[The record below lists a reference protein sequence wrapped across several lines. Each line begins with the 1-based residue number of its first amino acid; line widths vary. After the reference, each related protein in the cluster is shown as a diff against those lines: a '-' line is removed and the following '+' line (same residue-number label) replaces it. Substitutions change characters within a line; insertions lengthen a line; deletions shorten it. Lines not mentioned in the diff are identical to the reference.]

1 MNDKNIESLRDML
14 YSNAVHY
21 GLRPA
26 VKTGNG
32 EAVTHK
38 QLLRRVNYLGTALC
52 KELSLSGKAIAVC
65 GKNCLEWCVSYL
77 AVSCGVGTV
86 VPLDREMDAK
96 QLWNA
101 LSFVSCKAVIAD
113 EKVCKKLLEAK
124 KRLPHGFKLI
134 CFSAQKPEGAIS
146 FFELVEKGKELL
158 NSGCT
163 DYTAREIDKN
173 SPSFF
178 LFTSG
183 TTGNAKVVMLS
194 HENIV
199 SDLTGVM
206 KRIGLGCSDSTLCI
220 LPLHHTYQA
229 IVMLAI
235 LYVGGS
241 ASFCESLRKIGSDL
255 VLFKPTVFVTV
266 PLMLEKMHKKILRR
280 FSQQSGLKR
289 VFTVGRLSQ
298 LLTRSPEM
306 KKRVYSDIHSALGG
320 NVRMIICGAAA
331 LNPNVAEDFNS
342 FGLPVVIGYGLTE
355 CSPIV
360 ICNSFS
366 SPLPDSIGTALDN
379 CTVTIENPDDSGVG
393 EICVDGP
400 MVMLGYYKNKKATA
414 LVKSGGVFHTGD
426 LGYRDSC
433 GNYHITGRSKNV
445 IVTKGGK
452 NIYPEEI
459 EYYLNSDP
467 IVLESLIFGED
478 AKGDESVVAQVVPD
492 EDAIKEKLQ
501 KEELT
506 HDDINSAVS
515 DAVKI
520 VNKRLPSYK
529 SIRRFSIRRKEFEKT
544 STQKIKRNAQDEN
557 GDSENEAQENRAKK
571 E

>member
-1 MNDKNIESLRDML
+1 ML

-26 VKTGNG
+26 VTLEDGTT
-32 EAVTHK
+32 VSHK
-38 QLLRRVNYLGTALC
+38 ELLRRVNYLGTALC
-52 KELSLSGKAIAVC
+52 SELSLGGKVIAVC

-101 LSFVSCKAVIAD
+101 VSFVGCKAVIAD
-113 EKVCKKLLEAK
+113 EKVCCKLLEAK

-134 CFSAQKPEGAIS
+134 CFSGEKPDCALS
-146 FFELVEKGKELL
+146 FSQLLEKGKELL
-158 NSGCT
+158 SSGAA
-163 DYTAREIDKN
+163 DYTALEPDKKAA
-173 SPSFF
+173 SFF

-199 SDLTGVM
+199 SDLKGVM
-206 KRIGLGCSDSTLCI
+206 KKIELTCNDSTLCI

-229 IVMLAI
+229 IVMLSI

-241 ASFCESLRKIGSDL
+241 AAFCESLRRIGKDL
-255 VLFKPTVFVTV
+255 AFFKPTVFVTV

-280 FSQQSGLKR
+280 FSEQSGLKR

-298 LLTRSPEM
+298 LLTRTPEM
-306 KKRVYSDIHSALGG
+306 KKRVYGDIHSALGG
-320 NVRMIICGAAA
+320 RVRMIICGAAA
-331 LNPNVAEDFNS
+331 LNPNVAEDFYS
-342 FGLPVVIGYGLTE
+342 FGLPVIIGYGLTE

-360 ICNSFS
+360 ICNSLS
-366 SPLPDSIGTALDN
+366 SPLPDSIGTPLDN
-379 CTVTIENPDDSGVG
+379 CTVTVENPDDSGVG
-393 EICVDGP
+393 ELCVDGP

-414 LVKSGGVFHTGD
+414 LVKNGDVFHTGD
-426 LGYRDSC
+426 LGYCDKD

-501 KEELT
+501 KDELT
-506 HDDINSAVS
+506 HDDISNAVS

-520 VNKRLPSYK
+520 VNKKLPSYK

-544 STQKIKRNAQDEN
+544 STQKVKRKTVAESPTDEE
-557 GDSENEAQENRAKK
+557 DDKSKK
-571 E
+571 K

>member
-1 MNDKNIESLRDML
+1 MKALSEKKIETLRDML
-14 YSNAVHY
+14 CYNALHY

-26 VKTGNG
+26 VTLEDGTF
-32 EAVTHK
+32 VSHK
-38 QLLRRVNYLGTALC
+38 MLLRRVNCLGTALC
-52 KELSLSGKAIAVC
+52 KELSLSGKSIAVC

-96 QLWNA
+96 QLWSA
-101 LSFVSCKAVIAD
+101 LSFVGCRAVIAD

-134 CFSAQKPEGAIS
+134 CFSGEAPQEAVS
-146 FFELVEKGKELL
+146 FSQLLEKGRELL
-158 NSGCT
+158 SMGAD
-163 DYTAREIDKN
+163 DYTSREIDKN
-173 SPSFF
+173 AASFF

-183 TTGNAKVVMLS
+183 TTGSAKVVMLS

-199 SDLTGVM
+199 SDIKGVM
-206 KRIGLGCSDSTLCI
+206 EKIELDCGDSTLCI

-229 IVMLAI
+229 IVLLSI

-241 ASFCESLRKIGSDL
+241 AAFCDSLRKISKDL
-255 VLFKPTVFVTV
+255 EFFKPTVFVTV

-280 FSQQSGLKR
+280 FSEQSGLRR

-298 LLTRSPEM
+298 LLTKTPEM
-306 KKRVYSDIHSALGG
+306 KKRVYGDIHSALGG
-320 NVRMIICGAAA
+320 RVRMIICGAAA
-331 LNPNVAEDFNS
+331 LNPNVAEDFCS

-355 CSPIV
+355 CSPII
-360 ICNSFS
+360 ICNSLS
-366 SPLPDSIGTALDN
+366 SPLPDSIGTPLDN
-379 CTVTIENPDDSGVG
+379 CQITIENPDDSGVG

-426 LGYRDSC
+426 LGYCDSG

-467 IVLESLIFGED
+467 IILESLIFGED

-506 HDDINSAVS
+506 HDDISNAVS
-515 DAVKI
+515 DAVRV
-520 VNKRLPSYK
+520 VNKKLPSYK

-544 STQKIKRNAQDEN
+544 STQKIKRKNQEPSP
-557 GDSENEAQENRAKK
+557 SENEGKDENK
-571 E
+571 

>member
-1 MNDKNIESLRDML
+1 ML

-26 VKTGNG
+26 VTLEDGTT
-32 EAVTHK
+32 VSHK
-38 QLLRRVNYLGTALC
+38 ELLRRVNYLGTALC
-52 KELSLSGKAIAVC
+52 SELSLGGKVIAVC

-101 LSFVSCKAVIAD
+101 VSFVGCKAVIAD
-113 EKVCKKLLEAK
+113 EKVCCKLLEAK

-134 CFSAQKPEGAIS
+134 CFSGEKPDCALS
-146 FFELVEKGKELL
+146 FSQLLEKGKELL
-158 NSGCT
+158 SSGAA
-163 DYTAREIDKN
+163 DYTALEPDKKAA
-173 SPSFF
+173 SFF

-199 SDLTGVM
+199 SDLKGVM
-206 KRIGLGCSDSTLCI
+206 KKIELTCNDSTLCI

-229 IVMLAI
+229 IVMLSI

-241 ASFCESLRKIGSDL
+241 AAFCESLRRIGKDL
-255 VLFKPTVFVTV
+255 AFFKPTVFVTV

-280 FSQQSGLKR
+280 FSEQSGLKR

-298 LLTRSPEM
+298 LLTRTPEM
-306 KKRVYSDIHSALGG
+306 KKRVYGDIHSALGG
-320 NVRMIICGAAA
+320 RVRMIICGAAA
-331 LNPNVAEDFNS
+331 LNPNVAEDFYS
-342 FGLPVVIGYGLTE
+342 FGLPVIIGYGLTE

-360 ICNSFS
+360 ICNSLS
-366 SPLPDSIGTALDN
+366 SPLPDSIGTPLDN
-379 CTVTIENPDDSGVG
+379 CTVTVENPDDSGVG
-393 EICVDGP
+393 ELCVDGP

-414 LVKSGGVFHTGD
+414 LVKNGDVFHTGD
-426 LGYRDSC
+426 LGYCDKD

-501 KEELT
+501 KDELT
-506 HDDINSAVS
+506 HDDISNAVS

-520 VNKRLPSYK
+520 VNKKLPSYK

-544 STQKIKRNAQDEN
+544 STQKVKRKTVAESSTDEE
-557 GDSENEAQENRAKK
+557 DDKSKK
-571 E
+571 K

>member
-1 MNDKNIESLRDML
+1 ML

-26 VKTGNG
+26 VTLEDGTT
-32 EAVTHK
+32 VSHK
-38 QLLRRVNYLGTALC
+38 ELLRRVNYLGTALC
-52 KELSLSGKAIAVC
+52 SELSLDGKVIAVC

-101 LSFVSCKAVIAD
+101 VSFVGCKAVIAD
-113 EKVCKKLLEAK
+113 EKVCCKLLEAK

-134 CFSAQKPEGAIS
+134 CFSGEKPDCALS
-146 FFELVEKGKELL
+146 FSQLLEKGKELL
-158 NSGCT
+158 SSGT
-163 DYTAREIDKN
+163 ADYTAREPDKKAA
-173 SPSFF
+173 SFF

-199 SDLTGVM
+199 SDLKGVM
-206 KRIGLGCSDSTLCI
+206 KKIELTCNDSTLCI

-229 IVMLAI
+229 IVMLSI

-241 ASFCESLRKIGSDL
+241 AAFCESLRRIGKDL
-255 VLFKPTVFVTV
+255 AFFKPTVFVTV

-280 FSQQSGLKR
+280 FSEQSGLKR

-298 LLTRSPEM
+298 LLTRIPEM
-306 KKRVYSDIHSALGG
+306 KKRVYGDIHSALGG
-320 NVRMIICGAAA
+320 RVRMIICGAAA
-331 LNPNVAEDFNS
+331 LNPNVAEDFYS
-342 FGLPVVIGYGLTE
+342 FGLPVIIGYGLTE

-360 ICNSFS
+360 ICNSLS
-366 SPLPDSIGTALDN
+366 SPLPDSIGTPLDN
-379 CTVTIENPDDSGVG
+379 CTVTVENPDDSGVG
-393 EICVDGP
+393 ELCVDGP

-414 LVKSGGVFHTGD
+414 LVKNGGVFHTGD
-426 LGYRDSC
+426 LGYCDKD

-478 AKGDESVVAQVVPD
+478 SKGDESVVAQVVPD

-501 KEELT
+501 KDELT
-506 HDDINSAVS
+506 HDDISNAVS

-520 VNKRLPSYK
+520 VNKKLPSYK

-544 STQKIKRNAQDEN
+544 STQKVKRKTAAESQADEE
-557 GDSENEAQENRAKK
+557 DDKSKK